1 VLWLRE
7 GDTPTK
13 FFHAHVNAWRCQN
26 FIHSLEYDGNSLFS
40 EEAKADTALEFYEQ
54 VLARPA
60 VSARRIKLDQID
72 LPHPDLSGINS
83 RFTEEEVWSVIRS
96 LPLDK
101 ALGSDGFTVRFL
113 QTAWP
118 VFRHDVMCAF
128 DAFWSRDTRD
138 FYKINEASMTLIPK
152 TSEAK
157 SIKDY
162 RPISLIYVVSKL
174 FSKMLVNRLSQ
185 KLHDL
190 VHISQSAF
198 IHGWFI
204 QVNFIGWSKDLSSC
218 CMSGRYPQ
226 FC

>member
-13 FFHAHVNAWRCQN
+13 FFHAHANAWRCQN

-40 EEAKADTALEFYEQ
+40 EEAKADT
-54 VLARPA
+54 PA

-83 RFTEEEVWSVIRS
+83 RFTKEEVWSVIRS

-128 DAFWSRDTRD
+128 DAF
-138 FYKINEASMTLIPK
+138 
-152 TSEAK
+152 
-157 SIKDY
+157 
-162 RPISLIYVVSKL
+162 
-174 FSKMLVNRLSQ
+174 
-185 KLHDL
+185 
-190 VHISQSAF
+190 
-198 IHGWFI
+198 
-204 QVNFIGWSKDLSSC
+204 
-218 CMSGRYPQ
+218 
-226 FC
+226 